1 MKALLQGDG
10 LEALEDF
17 ATARFY
23 LFDCDC
29 YREPLVNAFD
39 DLMDMAWRAHKGEKV
54 SKEKARQLVRKVEGL
69 MENPRGEMAEPPKRV
84 KTPRDARLWEMAKRI
99 VKDEYREAKE
109 DSEQFWSIV
118 SRVFTRMK
126 LRLGGL
132 SEKKVEKIVEEL
144 REKYGR
150 LPTAEKAEKL
160 KEKAM
165 KAERD

>member
-39 DLMDMAWRAHKGEKV
+39 DLMDIAWRAYKGEKV

-99 VKDEYREAKE
+99 VKDEYREVKE

-132 SEKKVEKIVEEL
+132 SEEKVEKIVEEL
-144 REKYGR
+144 REKYGK
-150 LPTAEKAEKL
+150 LPTAEKAKKL
-160 KEKAM
+160 KEKVM
-165 KAERD
+165 KTEKD

>member
-1 MKALLQGDG
+1 
-10 LEALEDF
+10 
-17 ATARFY
+17 
-23 LFDCDC
+23 
-29 YREPLVNAFD
+29 
-39 DLMDMAWRAHKGEKV
+39 
-54 SKEKARQLVRKVEGL
+54 LVRKIENL
-69 MENPRGEMAEPPKRV
+69 IENPRGEMAEPPRRV